1 MSVNGLQRITD
12 KILGDAR
19 TRADEIL
26 DQARQESERITSE
39 YAKEADAL
47 RRRLS
52 LQAESE
58 AKTFIEK
65 TKASAAAQKSELLL
79 SQKSKLVDEVFENAF
94 EETLA
99 LGTAKYAEVVGG
111 LVASAVYD
119 FCRSEAENRALYGE
133 EETEQY
139 AFEILLNKKDRDACG
154 EAVLASVRRK
164 LGGKVPADVLDSMT
178 ISGQVRKIKGG
189 AVVCYGPVECNCSL
203 EMVFAQ
209 LRRELESEVCQTL
222 FDFRGNGI

>member
-26 DQARQESERITSE
+26 DQARQESERIVSE
-39 YAKEADAL
+39 YVKEADML

-52 LQAESE
+52 QQAESE
-58 AKTFIEK
+58 AKAFIEK
-65 TKASAAAQKSELLL
+65 TKASAAAQKTELLL
-79 SQKSKLVDEVFENAF
+79 SQKSKLVDEVFERAF
-94 EETLA
+94 EEILA
-99 LGTAKYAEVVGG
+99 LDILKYAELVGG

-119 FCRSEAENRALYGE
+119 FCRSEAENHALYGE
-133 EETEQY
+133 EETEAY
-139 AFEILLNKKDRDACG
+139 AFEIILNKKDRDACG
-154 EAVLASVRRK
+154 EAILASVRRK
-164 LGGKVPADVLDSMT
+164 LGGKIPSDVLDGMT
-178 ISGQVRKIKGG
+178 VSGQVRKIKGG
-189 AVVCYGPVECNCSL
+189 AVVCYGPVECNCSI

-209 LRRELESEVCQTL
+209 LRRELENEVCQTL